1 MPWPRLETA
10 GDDGMYHQ
18 SALERFLKL
27 NVRHAVTRD
36 GVGYLCWCSGEIPLF
51 S

>member
-1 MPWPRLETA
+1 MAWPRLETA

-27 NVRHAVTRD
+27 NVRHAVTASAESLL
-36 GVGYLCWCSGEIPLF
+36 V
-51 S
+51 